1 MLSGRRSALSRWLGY
16 PASLLLLASPLMA
29 DDPRSSLL
37 MVEGRVISVAE
48 RPGEGA
54 LAIVTARLEA
64 PSDASRSW
72 ELLLAPRRALADIG
86 FEVEAGDELKARV
99 FPSPE
104 GLVKVHKALNL
115 TRRKMVRLRTLSQ
128 IPLWDGSGVW
138 QGGPCQGLQVAG
150 GESRDEPPVRRD

>member
-1 MLSGRRSALSRWLGY
+1 MVSERRTVLSRWLGCA
-16 PASLLLLASPLMA
+16 ASLLLFAGPLPA

-37 MVEGRVISVAE
+37 MVEGRVVSLAE

-64 PSDASRSW
+64 PADGSRSF

-86 FEVEAGDELKARV
+86 FEVAAGDELKARV
-99 FPSPE
+99 FPNPE
-104 GLVKVHKALNL
+104 GPVKVHKALNL
-115 TRRKMVRLRTLSQ
+115 TRRKMVRMRTLSQ

-138 QGGPCQGLQVAG
+138 QGGPCQKLLAAAG
-150 GESRDEPPVRRD
+150 ENPEQPPG